1 MGWLG
6 YTRQKVSEY
15 VEFVRLEITMV
26 LVSHL
31 FACVWIQI
39 GTQDNGWVVSYVAA
53 KKAGLA
59 LPEDN
64 PFMMVTKWDYWGEI
78 YGQAIYFIL

>member
-1 MGWLG
+1 MFDQLNFLVEHVLIDSFG

-31 FACVWIQI
+31 FACIWITI
-39 GTQDNGWVVSYVAA
+39 GTYDNGWVV
-53 KKAGLA
+53 
-59 LPEDN
+59 
-64 PFMMVTKWDYWGEI
+64 
-78 YGQAIYFIL
+78 